1 MLEPTKGVEQKKSI
15 EIELDAM
22 GIRINRDPPN
32 MTIRDCK
39 GGGVKLN
46 STVKLTHLDE
56 KLCQTICQ
64 EYKRFNL
71 EIICREDCTAD
82 DLIDAIEG
90 NRKYIDAIYVYNKCD
105 TISIE
110 DVDEIARRPNS
121 LPISVY
127 GELNM
132 DLL

>member
-1 MLEPTKGVEQKKSI
+1 LSKKKSI